1 MVALSE
7 TARTAIRRLVDD
19 DNDGATGLRI
29 MVEQG
34 GCAGLQ
40 YMLGLEKSAH
50 AGDEV
55 YEFDGVRVFVD
66 PFSLPIVHGMHVDYV
81 ESVEASGFVFDNPN
95 VGAACSCG
103 KSFSS

>member
-1 MVALSE
+1 MVALSDA
-7 TARTAIRRLVDD
+7 ARTAIRRLMDD
-19 DNDGATGLRI
+19 SEDNVTGLRV

-40 YMLGLEKSAH
+40 YMLGLETAANS
-50 AGDEV
+50 GDEV

-66 PFSLPIVHGMHVDYV
+66 PFSLPIVHGMTIDFVD
-81 ESVEASGFVFDNPN
+81 SVQGAGFVFNNPN

>member
-1 MVALSE
+1 MVGLTEA
-7 TARTAIRRLVDD
+7 AKGVVRRLIAEN
-19 DNDGATGLRI
+19 DNGATGLRI

-40 YMLGLEKSAH
+40 YMLGLETSAQ

-55 YEFDGVRVFVD
+55 FEFDDVRVFVD
-66 PFSLPIVHGMHVDYV
+66 PMSMPIIDGMTIDYL
-81 ESVEASGFVFDNPN
+81 ESVEATGFTFDNPN
-95 VGAACSCG
+95 SSSTCSCG

>member
-7 TARTAIRRLVDD
+7 AARTAIRRLID
-19 DNDGATGLRI
+19 DNQNGVTGLRV

-40 YMLGLEKSAH
+40 YMLGLETAAQ

-55 YEFDGVRVFVD
+55 YEFEGVRVFVD
-66 PFSLPIVHGMHVDYV
+66 PFSLPIVHGMRIDFVDTLQ
-81 ESVEASGFVFDNPN
+81 SSGFVFDNPN
-95 VGAACSCG
+95 VGSACSCG

>member
-7 TARTAIRRLVDD
+7 AARTAIRRLIDD
-19 DNDGATGLRI
+19 SEDKVTGLRV

-40 YMLGLEKSAH
+40 YMLGLESSAH
-50 AGDEV
+50 SGDEV

-66 PFSLPIVHGMHVDYV
+66 PFSLPIVHGMTIDFVDGV
-81 ESVEASGFVFDNPN
+81 RGAGFVFDNPN

>member
-7 TARTAIRRLVDD
+7 AARTAILRLFDQSD
-19 DNDGATGLRI
+19 RKITGLRV

-40 YMLGLEKSAH
+40 YMLGLEGSAQ

-55 YEFDGVRVFVD
+55 YEYDGVRVFVD
-66 PFSLPIVHGMHVDYV
+66 PFTLPVVHGMRIDFVDG
-81 ESVEASGFVFDNPN
+81 VEASGFLLDNPN
-95 VGAACSCG
+95 GNACSRG